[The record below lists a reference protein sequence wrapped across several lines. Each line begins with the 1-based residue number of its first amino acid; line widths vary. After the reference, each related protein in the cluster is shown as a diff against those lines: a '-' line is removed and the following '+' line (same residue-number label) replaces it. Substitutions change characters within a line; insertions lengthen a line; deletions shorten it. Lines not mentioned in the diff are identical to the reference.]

1 MKNKYTALEKGILE
15 RVADLSMNYG
25 PVEIS
30 ITAETEDGD
39 FCPAFSITK
48 ARDGVLRGL
57 MEDDTIAS
65 LDLEFGEL
73 HILPMPR
80 RLQEAVRPEAPPADD
95 QHPLDRFTEQEL
107 LDELRW
113 RATSKR

>member
-73 HILPMPR
+73 HILHMPR
-80 RLQEAVRPEAPPADD
+80 RLQEAVRPEAPPC
-95 QHPLDRFTEQEL
+95 R
-107 LDELRW
+107 
-113 RATSKR
+113 